1 MKKVHKCV
9 TVVIGTKWG
18 DEGKGKIASAEA
30 KDAKLVIRATGGN
43 NAGHTVVYN
52 GKKLALHLVPGGI
65 VYPQTTCIIGPG
77 TVVDPLVLLDEI
89 ATLES
94 YGITDIKSRLKISG
108 RAHVIFPYHKHLDE
122 LHERL
127 KEKPVGTTK
136 RGIGTCYADK
146 DNRIG
151 IRMYDL
157 LLPQEKLEKKIA
169 EATKLHYEAFRAH
182 DMEKNIMNVS
192 TLAKAYHT
200 CGEDFKPFICDVDP
214 IIANAIEYNQ
224 KIVVEGA
231 QAFRLDIDHGDY
243 PMVTSSNPV
252 TAGTLCGAGLP
263 PQAVKEVIGVCKAYD
278 SRVGNGPFPTEQE
291 SSLYMRMENANSPI
305 SPLVGDIIRE
315 LGHEYGTTT
324 CRPRRCGWMDA
335 VILRSAKYTC
345 GIDYLCINHLDT
357 LGEIGLKVGK
367 VMVCTDYIYQ
377 GRVIGLFPDDIELTG
392 EIPYPCY
399 HIISGGWKIDKSCKT
414 YNELP
419 VKAKE
424 FIRIVEK
431 ISGIPVKYIGIG
443 PSNEDLI
450 IRNNV

>member
-1 MKKVHKCV
+1 MHKCV
-9 TVVIGTKWG
+9 TVVVGTKWG

-43 NAGHTVVYN
+43 NAGHTVIYN
-52 GKKLALHLVPGGI
+52 GQKLALHLVPGGI

-77 TVVDPLVLLDEI
+77 VVIDPLVLADEI

-94 YGITDIKSRLKISG
+94 YGITDIESRLKISG

-122 LHERL
+122 LHENL

-136 RGIGTCYADK
+136 RGIGPCYADK

-169 EATKLHYEAFRAH
+169 EATKLHYESFRAH
-182 DMEKNIMNVS
+182 NMEKNIMDAAF
-192 TLAKAYHT
+192 LAKAYHT
-200 CGEDFKPFICDVDP
+200 CGEDLKAFICDVDP
-214 IIANAIEYNQ
+214 IIYDAIEYNQ

-252 TAGTLCGAGLP
+252 TAGTLCGAALP
-263 PQAVKEVIGVCKAYD
+263 PQAIKEVIGVCKAYD
-278 SRVGNGPFPTEQE
+278 SRVGNGPFPTEQG
-291 SSLYMRMENANSPI
+291 SSLEGMSNANSTV
-305 SPLVGDIIRE
+305 PLVSMPIGDIIRE

-324 CRPRRCGWMDA
+324 GRPRRCGWMDA
-335 VILRSAKYTC
+335 AILRSAKYTC

-357 LGEIGLKVGK
+357 LGEIGLKVGE
-367 VMVCTDYIYQ
+367 VLICTGYIYQ
-377 GRVIGLFPDDIELTG
+377 GKAIKYFPDDIELTG

-399 HIISGGWKIDKSCKT
+399 YSISGGWKIDRSRRT
-414 YNELP
+414 YHDLP
-419 VKAKE
+419 KKARE
-424 FIRIVEK
+424 FIKVVEEV
-431 ISGIPVKYIGIG
+431 SGIPVKYIGIG
-443 PSNEDLI
+443 PANDDLI